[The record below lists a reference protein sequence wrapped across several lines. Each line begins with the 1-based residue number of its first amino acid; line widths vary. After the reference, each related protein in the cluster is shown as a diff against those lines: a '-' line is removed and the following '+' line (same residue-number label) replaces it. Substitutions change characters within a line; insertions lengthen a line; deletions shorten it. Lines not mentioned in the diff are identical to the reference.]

1 MLPKL
6 VKPARSTV
14 KPSVATVE
22 STPSKVLKKEALPE
36 IVLWIRL
43 TRSFLPRIL
52 GNFSQEIKEFER
64 RIWKSSYDLRLPSF
78 LFVFKLFLIHVF
90 PCLNIIYPNQNSNKY
105 M

>member
-36 IVLWIRL
+36 IVL
-43 TRSFLPRIL
+43 
-52 GNFSQEIKEFER
+52 
-64 RIWKSSYDLRLPSF
+64 
-78 LFVFKLFLIHVF
+78 
-90 PCLNIIYPNQNSNKY
+90 
-105 M
+105 